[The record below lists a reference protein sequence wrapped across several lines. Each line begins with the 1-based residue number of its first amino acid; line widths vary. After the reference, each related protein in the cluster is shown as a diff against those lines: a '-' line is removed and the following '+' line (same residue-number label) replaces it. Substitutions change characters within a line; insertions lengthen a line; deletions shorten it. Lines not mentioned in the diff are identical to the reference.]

1 MIDFKQVTM
10 GCGCSKPDA
19 HSDSARPTNPAQH
32 GAIAAPTGGPLMV
45 PPPYRDAR
53 GRPIQHQSHE
63 LDRDQLIQALNHV
76 GQYLDQH
83 GVTANIV
90 TVGGAVNTIY
100 LQSRRSTHDVD
111 FFLADPSSPQHQII
125 HEAARSAARSSQAP
139 LGAEWLNNATQL
151 LMGRDVQENLARAA
165 FQQNTIVHQNHGQ
178 RGGVVVYA
186 APWSYAF
193 CGKLNRLCEANP
205 RPYDIQDA
213 VVYLHEYLATTGH
226 QTVRASEVHQW
237 GREYRKK
244 VTDDVLNQVDTL
256 YYQTYSH
263 HAIDMQS

>member
-1 MIDFKQVTM
+1 M
-10 GCGCSKPDA
+10 GCGGSKPDA
-19 HSDSARPTNPAQH
+19 HSDPARPTNPAQH
-32 GAIAAPTGGPLMV
+32 GRQAAITAPTGGPAMV

-63 LDRDQLIQALNHV
+63 LDRDQLIQA
-76 GQYLDQH
+76 
-83 GVTANIV
+83 
-90 TVGGAVNTIY
+90 
-100 LQSRRSTHDVD
+100 
-111 FFLADPSSPQHQII
+111 QII

-151 LMGRDVQENLARAA
+151 LMGRDVQTNLARAA
-165 FQQNTIVHQNHGQ
+165 FQQNTIVHQRHGE

-205 RPYDIQDA
+205 RSYDIQDA
-213 VVYLHEYLATTGH
+213 VVYLHEYLATTGR
-226 QTVRASEVHQW
+226 QTVRASEAHQW
-237 GREYRKK
+237 GSEYRKR
-244 VTDDVLNQVDTL
+244 VTDDVLNQTDTL
-256 YYQTYSH
+256 YYQTYGH